1 MGNPAQR
8 KGDLNTYPAAISAV
22 TDNKVYVNSKLIS
35 VDGSSVA
42 DHLPV
47 NGTNTHTSV
56 KTANGS
62 STVKS
67 GGTPVN
73 RTTDADSC
81 GHTRA
86 GGSSDVNIG

>member
-1 MGNPAQR
+1 MGQPAQR
-8 KGDLNTYPAAISAV
+8 KTDANNIGAVIAGV
-22 TDNKVYVNSKLIS
+22 TDYKVKVNDLLLST
-35 VDGSSVA
+35 DGSSVA

-47 NGTNTHTSV
+47 NGVNTHTNIR
-56 KTANGS
+56 TANGS

-86 GGSSDVNIG
+86 GGSSNVNIG

>member
-8 KGDLNTYPAAISAV
+8 KGDSNTYPAAITVVA
-22 TDNKVYVNSKLIS
+22 DNKVYVNSKLIS

-42 DHLPV
+42 DNLPV
-47 NGTNTHTSV
+47 DGSNTHTNTR
-56 KTANGS
+56 TANGS

-73 RTTDADSC
+73 RTTDDDSC
-81 GHTRA
+81 GHTRV
-86 GGSSDVNIG
+86 GGSSNVNIG

>member
-8 KGDLNTYPAAISAV
+8 KGDANDNGAVIAGV
-22 TDNKVYVNSKLIS
+22 TDYKVYVNEKLLS
-35 VDGSSVA
+35 TDGSSVA

-47 NGTNTHTSV
+47 LGTNTHTNVS
-56 KTANGS
+56 TANGS

-73 RTTDADSC
+73 RTSDADSC
-81 GHTRA
+81 GHTRV
-86 GGSSDVNIG
+86 GGSSNVNIG

>member
-8 KGDLNTYPAAISAV
+8 KGDANDNGAVIAGV
-22 TDNKVYVNSKLIS
+22 TDYKVYVNEKLLS
-35 VDGSSVA
+35 TDGSSVA

-47 NGTNTHTSV
+47 DGVNTHTNVS
-56 KTANGS
+56 TANGS

-81 GHTRA
+81 GHTRV
-86 GGSSDVNIG
+86 GGSSNVNIG